1 MEGINVLSLFDG
13 MSCGQIALERAG
25 IKVKN
30 YFASE
35 VDEYAIKITQK
46 NYRDTIQV
54 GDVSRLSGS
63 AKCFPWLPK
72 IDLLMGGSP
81 CQSFSNIGDG
91 SGFDGKSALF
101 FEFIRLLNEVKPKYF
116 LLENVVMKKEW
127 QDKISELVGC
137 EPIKINSDIFSAQ
150 NRPRLYWTNIPNISL
165 PKSKNLVIASVINP
179 KFTDD
184 YPNYLDM
191 EFSGNKRKDLL
202 RKPSQT
208 ARCLTATMY
217 KGQVSSFCRDE
228 SGELV
233 YRYTPTDC
241 EILQTVPIGYTEG
254 VSNTQRYRML
264 GNGWTVDIISHILKH
279 MWIPQNPLLKENK
292 FSKLN

>member
-35 VDEYAIKITQK
+35 IDEYAIKITQK

-54 GDVSRLSGS
+54 GDVTKISG
-63 AKCFPWLPK
+63 FGFPK
-72 IDLLMGGSP
+72 IDLLTAGSP

-91 SGFDGKSALF
+91 SGFDGKSGLF
-101 FEFIRLLNEVKPKYF
+101 FEFVRLMREVKPKYF

-127 QDKISELVGC
+127 QDTISEIVGC
-137 EPIKINSDIFSAQ
+137 EPVLINSDLVSAQ
-150 NRPRLYWTNIPNISL
+150 NRPRLYWTNIPNITRPNNKGL
-165 PKSKNLVIASVINP
+165 NIEDVISP
-179 KFTDD
+179 KFSSD
-184 YPNYLDM
+184 YPKYLDM
-191 EFSGNKRKDLL
+191 DFSGNKRKDLL

-264 GNGWTVDIISHILKH
+264 GNGWTVDVISHILRH
-279 MWIPQNPLLKENK
+279 MWIPQNPLLNENVEYEK
-292 FSKLN
+292 SNN

>member
-13 MSCGQIALERAG
+13 MSCGQIALEKTG

-35 VDEYAIKITQK
+35 IDEYAIKIAQK
-46 NYRDTIQV
+46 NYRDTIQL
-54 GDVSRLSGS
+54 GDITKLNG
-63 AKCFPWLPK
+63 FGLPK

-91 SGFDGKSALF
+91 SGFDGKSKLF
-101 FEFIRLLNEVKPKYF
+101 FEFIRILNEVKPKYF

-165 PKSKNLVIASVINP
+165 PKGKNLVISDVIKPNFSSKYP
-179 KFTDD
+179 K
-184 YPNYLDM
+184 YLDM
-191 EFSGNKRKDLL
+191 DFSGKKRKDLL
-202 RKPSQT
+202 KTYDQVS
-208 ARCLTATMY
+208 RCLTATMY
-217 KGQVSSFCRDE
+217 KGQVTSFCKNY
-228 SGELV
+228 SGDV
-233 YRYTPTDC
+233 YRYTPEDC
-241 EILQTVPIGYTEG
+241 EALQTVPKGYTEG

-264 GNGWTVDIISHILKH
+264 GNGWTVDVIAHIFKR
-279 MWIPQNPLLKENK
+279 MWIEQNPLLNVDIFKK
-292 FSKLN
+292 IV

>member
-35 VDEYAIKITQK
+35 IDEYAIKITQK
-46 NYRDTIQV
+46 NYRDTIQI
-54 GDVSRLSGS
+54 GDV
-63 AKCFPWLPK
+63 AKVNGLGFPK

-91 SGFDGKSALF
+91 SGFDGKSKLF
-101 FEFIRLLNEVKPKYF
+101 FEFIRILNEVKPKYF

-137 EPIKINSDIFSAQ
+137 DPIKINSDIFSAQ
-150 NRPRLYWTNIPNISL
+150 NRPRLYWTNIPNVAL

-179 KFTDD
+179 KFSDD

-191 EFSGNKRKDLL
+191 EFSGTKRKDLL
-202 RKPSQT
+202 RTVDQT

-217 KGQVSSFCRDE
+217 KGQVTSFCKSIFGD
-228 SGELV
+228 V
-233 YRYTPTDC
+233 YRYTPEDC
-241 EILQTVPIGYTEG
+241 EALQTVPKGYTEG

-264 GNGWTVDIISHILKH
+264 GNGWTVDVIAHIFKN
-279 MWIPQNPLLKENK
+279 IK
-292 FSKLN
+292 